1 MLLDVVPAFTLY
13 LSVPWV
19 AFVVVLPGI
28 FVMAGFLW
36 FETVPDAGAFL
47 AVATLEDD
55 PEDVEVAVPLDAGD
69 VLVTVVLLA
78 ATLSG
83 PDVPV
88 EVPLLT
94 VVLPAVVLPD
104 DCERETVELPLPA
117 VFLLI
122 VLFDP
127 RPPRS
132 DDPLAN
138 TLSEPVSP
146 LNPCHVF
153 LWLPPM
159 PGPYPG

>member
-1 MLLDVVPAFTLY
+1 M
-13 LSVPWV
+13 
-19 AFVVVLPGI
+19 
-28 FVMAGFLW
+28 
-36 FETVPDAGAFL
+36 PDAGAFL
-47 AVATLEDD
+47 AVATLVDE
-55 PEDVEVAVPLDAGD
+55 PESVEAAFPRDAGD

-78 ATLSG
+78 ATLSS
-83 PDVPV
+83 PDVPAA
-88 EVPLLT
+88 VPLLT

-104 DCERETVELPLPA
+104 DCVRETDEPVFPVE
-117 VFLLI
+117 FLLT
-122 VLFDP
+122 VLLVP
-127 RPPRS
+127 RPPRN